1 MNIVISRREKL
12 LEQIEKEG
20 ACSMQEKE
28 VQREMK
34 WREIMGMGGV
44 SKNFSSNKAFN
55 RVILSSQTP

>member
-1 MNIVISRREKL
+1 MNIVICRREKL

-20 ACSMQEKE
+20 VCSMQEKE

-55 RVILSSQTP
+55 

>member
-20 ACSMQEKE
+20 ACMQEKQ
-28 VQREMK
+28 VQGELK

-44 SKNFSSNKAFN
+44 GKNFSSNKAFN
-55 RVILSSQTP
+55 